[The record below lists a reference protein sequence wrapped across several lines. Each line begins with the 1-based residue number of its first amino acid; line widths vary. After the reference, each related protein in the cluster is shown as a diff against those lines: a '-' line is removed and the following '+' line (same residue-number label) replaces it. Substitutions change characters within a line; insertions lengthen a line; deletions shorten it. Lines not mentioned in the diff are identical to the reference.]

1 MLHTQVTHRKTSLSS
16 LSCIAHSTH
25 KLLLETRLSH
35 THSTHTDTSLSHTQ
49 HTAHSTQHT
58 QSTEHTRVPH
68 KDMAHDTRS
77 TAQRDARHMT
87 ARVVQWCAMCR
98 AVVCHVSC
106 LCAVLRVPCVVSLCC
121 ATCAMC
127 RVFVVCYVCHGLFER
142 ETTHRLFER
151 RTHRSLTG
159 LCRSM
164 CRSHRCCVSFTQVT
178 HRDLSLSHTQ
188 HKQHT
193 RAHRPV
199 PTQRLSQLWGRH
211 PPPHPTHPPPSLP
224 SC

>member
-25 KLLLETRLSH
+25 KLLLETRLSY
-35 THSTHTDTSLSHTQ
+35 TYSTHTDTSLSHTQ

-68 KDMAHDTRS
+68 KDMTHDTRS

-87 ARVVQWCAMCR
+87 ARVVQSCVMCR

-106 LCAVLRVPCVVSLCC
+106 LCAVLRVPCVVSLWC
-121 ATCAMC
+121 ATCVM
-127 RVFVVCYVCHGLFER
+127 VCSR
-142 ETTHRLFER
+142 ER
-151 RTHRSLTG
+151 RHIVCSREGHTG
-159 LCRSM
+159 HSQVSVVLCVVHTGHSQRP
-164 CRSHRCCVSFTQVT
+164 
-178 HRDLSLSHTQ
+178 LSLSHTQ

-193 RAHRPV
+193 RAYRPV
-199 PTQRLSQLWGRH
+199 RTQRLSQLWGRQPPT
-211 PPPHPTHPPPSLP
+211 PPPNQTSLPPSP
-224 SC
+224 PVS